1 MNKDEHKLAEAHGE
15 KTVAKLNKLRA
26 AVLGANDG
34 IVSIS
39 GLVVGV
45 AGAEASKSAILTAG
59 IAGVV
64 AGAISMAAGEYVSV
78 SSQRDTERA
87 LLAKER
93 FELKHYPEME
103 QAELV
108 SIYRAK
114 GLTHSTATLVAKELT
129 KHDDFA
135 AHAEAELRLDPDE
148 LASPWNAAAASAM
161 AFLVGSALPIITIM
175 LPPKNLRLPATF
187 ISVLV
192 ALLITGYISAKVG
205 KAPARPA
212 IVRVVLGGAA
222 AMIVT
227 YGIGY
232 LFHVTGI

>member
-1 MNKDEHKLAEAHGE
+1 MIKNNHDASEAHGE
-15 KTVAKLNKLRA
+15 RTVAKLNKLRA

-87 LLAKER
+87 LLAKEK
-93 FELKHYPEME
+93 FELKNYPELE
-103 QAELV
+103 EKELIK
-108 SIYRAK
+108 IYQLK
-114 GLTHSTATLVAKELT
+114 GLSHSTAAKVAQELT
-129 KHDDFA
+129 SHDDFA
-135 AHAEAELRLDPDE
+135 AHAEAELKIDPNE
-148 LASPWNAAAASAM
+148 LASPWNAAAASAA
-161 AFLVGSALPIITIM
+161 AFLVGSALPILTIL
-175 LPPKNLRLPATF
+175 LPPANLRLPATF
-187 ISVLV
+187 FSVLV
-192 ALLITGYISAKVG
+192 ALFITGYISARVG
-205 KAPARPA
+205 RAPARPA
-212 IVRVVLGGAA
+212 IVRVVVGGAL
-222 AMIVT
+222 AMAVT

-232 LFHVTGI
+232 LFHVSGV

>member
-1 MNKDEHKLAEAHGE
+1 MTKNKHNTEVHGQNSSQ
-15 KTVAKLNKLRA
+15 KLNKLRA
-26 AVLGANDG
+26 SVLGANDG

-45 AGAEASKSAILTAG
+45 AGAQASSSAILTAG
-59 IAGVV
+59 MAGVI

-93 FELKHYPEME
+93 EELENYPKVELK
-103 QAELV
+103 ELGN
-108 SIYRAK
+108 IYQAK
-114 GLTHSTATLVAKELT
+114 GLSHATATQVAKELT
-129 KHDDFA
+129 VHDKFA
-135 AHAEAELRLDPDE
+135 AHAEAELRIDPE
-148 LASPWNAAAASAM
+148 QLASPWAAALASA
-161 AFLVGSALPIITIM
+161 ASFLVGSALPIITIL

-187 ISVLV
+187 ISVIV
-192 ALLITGYISAKVG
+192 ALFITGYISAKVG

-212 IVRVVLGGAA
+212 IVRVVIGGAV
-222 AMIVT
+222 AMSVT

-232 LFHVTGI
+232 LFHATGI